1 MGTTV
6 LDAGASRAPG
16 LHLYAH
22 CLRGQPGGVALLAIN
37 TDQGESHSFEL
48 TAAAERYT
56 LSVPS
61 LKNLDDTRVQLNGTE
76 LKLGADDALP
86 PLAGVPTGSGR
97 VTFAPA
103 TISFLIIPMANNASC
118 R

>member
-1 MGTTV
+1 M
-6 LDAGASRAPG
+6 LDAGASHAPS

-37 TDQGESHSFEL
+37 TDQEGSHSFEL

-61 LKNLDDTRVQLNGTE
+61 PKNLDDTRVQLNGTE
-76 LKLGADDALP
+76 LKLGADDGLP
-86 PLAGVPTGSGR
+86 PLTSVPTGPGH
-97 VTFAPA
+97 VMLAPA
-103 TISFLIIPMANNASC
+103 TISFLVIPMANNASC

>member
-6 LDAGASRAPG
+6 LDPGASPATS

-22 CLRGQPGGVALLAIN
+22 CLRGQPGGIALLAIN
-37 TDQGESHSFEL
+37 TDQAASHSFEL
-48 TAAAERYT
+48 TTAAEQYT
-56 LSVPS
+56 LSAPS
-61 LKNLDDTRVQLNGTE
+61 LKNLDDSHVQLNGTE
-76 LKLGADDALP
+76 LKLDTDDGLP
-86 PLAGVPTGSGR
+86 RLTSVPTRSGH

-103 TISFLIIPMANNASC
+103 TISFLAIPMANNASC